1 MPLPVISVDD
11 IRLLVS
17 QARNVEEVNHG
28 GQKRVFGCT
37 IDGRRYVVKFLLA
50 ASKDAPPEAS
60 RDEAAEV
67 EARAKREV
75 ETMAACRAPTLVKLG
90 PIGLTAV
97 ELRGQRLLY
106 FSEERIDGRDL
117 HRILQE
123 DGPLP
128 IEQCVRL
135 GRDITAAV
143 AELWLLAKVHRDIK
157 PGNSRRRDSDGLF
170 ILLDMGLAFD
180 LADESITRPGVIV
193 GTPVYFSPEQMEF
206 AKRRQLDFRS
216 DLFSLGIVLYEGA
229 TRKHPF
235 MTPSTNTYE
244 VLANILHADPVA
256 PTSQRAEIPAALE
269 DIIMRLLAKRPHLR
283 FRTCEQLETALA
295 AIRRAGE

>member
-11 IRLLVS
+11 VCQLVS
-17 QARNVEEVNHG
+17 QARDVEEINQG

-37 IDGRRYVVKFLLA
+37 IDGGRYVVKFLLA
-50 ASKDAPPEAS
+50 AAAGASPDAS

-67 EARAKREV
+67 EARARREV
-75 ETMAACRAPTLVKLG
+75 ETMAACPAPTLVKLG

-97 ELRGQRLLY
+97 ELRGQKLLY

-117 HRILQE
+117 QRILQQ

-128 IEQCVRL
+128 IDQCVRL

-143 AELWLLAKVHRDIK
+143 TALWRLAKVHRDIK
-157 PGNSRRRDSDGLF
+157 PGNIMRRDSDGMF
-170 ILLDMGLAFD
+170 NLLDVGLAFD

-193 GTPVYFSPEQMEF
+193 GTPMYFSPEQMEF

-216 DLFSLGIVLYEGA
+216 DLFSSPSASSSVLS
-229 TRKHPF
+229 F
-235 MTPSTNTYE
+235 S
-244 VLANILHADPVA
+244 IL
-256 PTSQRAEIPAALE
+256 S
-269 DIIMRLLAKRPHLR
+269 
-283 FRTCEQLETALA
+283 
-295 AIRRAGE
+295 